1 MNTSSL
7 SYPNLFDVARG
18 KVATIS
24 DAASIANRVK
34 LLLLTE
40 PTELYNSP
48 TFGVGLKKYMFQYN
62 SVNIAAQV
70 REKLVEQL
78 KLWEPCVD
86 ADATTVENGN
96 LYSQSDELKQMDLN
110 HLRLTVTVYTTFGNT
125 VTISVDN
132 NDIN

>member
-7 SYPNLFDVARG
+7 SHPNLFDVARG
-18 KVATIS
+18 KVAAIN

-86 ADATTVENGN
+86 ADATRVENGN
-96 LYSQSDELKQMDLN
+96 LYSQSDELQQLDLN